1 MIPDRFRQLHIVCGA
16 ILAGSLLMN
25 VVLGVLLV
33 EGNLE
38 PVVLPRPVVLG
49 LFAVGVALLASSSA
63 VKRAVFKRIG
73 AAGFGGSLDKVFAA
87 YQTSN
92 LVAFGMRE
100 AAGSIGFLLALLTAN
115 PWWSWGLGGA
125 AVVAMIFDWPK
136 REHLGL

>member
-1 MIPDRFRQLHIVCGA
+1 VIPDRFRKLHILCGA
-16 ILAGSLLMN
+16 ILAGPVLMN
-25 VVLGVLLV
+25 AVLAVLLA
-33 EGNLE
+33 EGALE
-38 PVVLPRPVVLG
+38 PVALPRPAVLC

-92 LVAFGMRE
+92 LIAFAMRE
-100 AAGSIGFLLALLTAN
+100 AAGSIGFVLALLTAN

-125 AVVAMIFDWPK
+125 AVIAMISDWPK
-136 REHLGL
+136 QEHLGL